1 MDQLISFVSNN
12 AILVISIIVVSYM
25 LMNNLFGEKLRG
37 YSSVTPSQ
45 STQLINHDEAM
56 IIDVRE
62 VNEYS
67 EGHIINSLHIPL
79 STLNK
84 RMSEIEKHK
93 ANKVIVACRSGHRS
107 ANACA
112 NLKKAGFEHV
122 FNLSG
127 GVMAWQ
133 NANLPLIK
141 K

>member
-1 MDQLISFVSNN
+1 MDQLITFISSNV
-12 AILVISIIVVSYM
+12 ILVATIILVLFM
-25 LMNNLFGEKLRG
+25 LMNNLFGAKLRG
-37 YSSVTPSQ
+37 YSAVTPSQ
-45 STQLINHDEAM
+45 STLMINHDDAVVV
-56 IIDVRE
+56 DVRE

-67 EGHIINSLHIPL
+67 DGHIINSLHIPL
-79 STLNK
+79 STLNT
-84 RMSEIEKHK
+84 RMSEIDKHK

>member
-1 MDQLISFVSNN
+1 MDQLISFISNN
-12 AILVISIIVVSYM
+12 VILVATIIIVLFM

-45 STQLINHDEAM
+45 STQLINHDDAM